1 MSSRVCVV
9 VHPNPIF
16 REGLKSI
23 LANTPFAPTYA
34 AASAEDV
41 PSSIARSKNALLL
54 IGVRD
59 ANSLAETVSAARSRL
74 AGAIVL
80 VIGDWGNREL
90 VRTALALGA
99 TSFIDE
105 NVATST
111 LIKVLELVAQGEP
124 VVILQGPLGAG
135 SAPLWEEAAVAIPGA
150 GEPEPPETDAGPNP
164 PLSRREATILKAL
177 VQGTPNKVIAYRLN
191 ITEATVKVHLKAI
204 LRKIQVKNRT
214 QAAIWAMRHQPLQV
228 GNGELGGNG
237 STSAI
242 RP

>member
-1 MSSRVCVV
+1 MPSRVCVV
-9 VHPNPIF
+9 IHPNPIF

-23 LANTPFAPTYA
+23 LANTPFAPAYA
-34 AASAEDV
+34 APSAEDV
-41 PSSIARSKNALLL
+41 PSTISRGKNVLLL

-59 ANSLAETVSAARSRL
+59 ANNLAETVSAARTRFAS
-74 AGAIVL
+74 AIVL

-124 VVILQGPLGAG
+124 VVILQGLLGAG
-135 SAPLWEEAAVAIPGA
+135 SAPLWEEAAVPIHGA

-164 PLSRREATILKAL
+164 HLSRREATILKAL
-177 VQGTPNKVIAYRLN
+177 VQGTPNKVIAYRLS
-191 ITEATVKVHLKAI
+191 ITESTVKVHLKTI

-214 QAAIWAMRHQPLQV
+214 QAAIWAMRHQLLYV

-237 STSAI
+237 STSAVE
-242 RP
+242 P